1 MILLFVEFSL
11 LFSKCHVACYQ
22 WHKYSHNFDR
32 GNVSFGIST
41 VDQKAHEET
50 VRAGTESLF
59 NFCEYICDKIHSL

>member
-1 MILLFVEFSL
+1 MKLLFVEFSL

-41 VDQKAHEET
+41 VDQKVHEET
-50 VRAGTESLF
+50 VRAGTES
-59 NFCEYICDKIHSL
+59 